1 MTRIRKDWREI
12 AAAWEQSG
20 ERQEAFAARR
30 GVSVHALRYWVYKRR
45 GEKPASRMVEVR
57 VSPPTSS
64 AHLVEIGFPQ
74 GLRMRLAV
82 GTEIAWTSA
91 LVKSLLG

>member
-1 MTRIRKDWREI
+1 
-12 AAAWEQSG
+12 
-20 ERQEAFAARR
+20 
-30 GVSVHALRYWVYKRR
+30 
-45 GEKPASRMVEVR
+45 MVEVR